1 LLVDRREFIA
11 RVTLAAVAMSGAAS
25 AQQARKIYR
34 IGILGLG
41 KTTDMSGAQPSW
53 PSTKALLG
61 GMQELGYVYGE
72 QYVTE
77 PRGADG
83 NPDRYPA
90 LAAEL
95 VRLKVDVI
103 LAGGGPAV
111 PALKQATATIP
122 IVMAAAGDPVAD
134 GFVQSLAHPGGNITG
149 LSLQSADATAKRFEL
164 LKELVPDPAPVAI
177 FWNGASI
184 QSRKAAEAI
193 AKERGWKVL
202 PVEIRDASAIEPA
215 FKVASNGH
223 ASAVLVF
230 AAGVL
235 FPRAQRVA
243 ELAAQSRLPAMYDL
257 RQYVDAGGL
266 ISYGANINQIWRQ
279 AAGFVDRILKGAKP
293 GDLPIEQPTKFEL
306 VINAKTAKALGLT
319 IPQSLLLRADEVI
332 H

>member
-1 LLVDRREFIA
+1 MDRREFTA
-11 RVTLAAVAMSGAAS
+11 RLALVALAVSGTVS
-25 AQQARKIYR
+25 AQPVRKVYR
-34 IGILGLG
+34 IGILGVG
-41 KTTDMSGAQPSW
+41 TTSDMAGPEPSW

-61 GMQELGYVYGE
+61 GMRDLGYVYGE

-77 PRGADG
+77 PRGAGG

-111 PALKQATATIP
+111 PALKQATTTIP
-122 IVMAAAGDPVAD
+122 IVMAASGDPVAD
-134 GFVQSLAHPGGNITG
+134 GYVQSLAHPGGNITG
-149 LSLQSADATAKRFEL
+149 LSLQSTETTAKRLEL
-164 LKELVPDPAPVAI
+164 LKELVPGPAPVAV
-177 FWNGASI
+177 FWDRASN
-184 QSRKAAEAI
+184 QS
-193 AKERGWKVL
+193 WKVTEVIARQWGWQIL
-202 PVEIRDASAIEPA
+202 PVEIRDVNALEAA
-215 FKVASNGH
+215 FKMASDGH
-223 ASAVLVF
+223 ANAALVF

-243 ELAAQSRLPAMYDL
+243 EVAGRSRLPVMYEL

-279 AAGFVDRILKGAKP
+279 AAGFVDKILKGAKP

-306 VINAKTAKALGLT
+306 VINLKTAKALGLT
-319 IPQSLLLRADEVI
+319 IPQSLLVRADEVI
-332 H
+332 E